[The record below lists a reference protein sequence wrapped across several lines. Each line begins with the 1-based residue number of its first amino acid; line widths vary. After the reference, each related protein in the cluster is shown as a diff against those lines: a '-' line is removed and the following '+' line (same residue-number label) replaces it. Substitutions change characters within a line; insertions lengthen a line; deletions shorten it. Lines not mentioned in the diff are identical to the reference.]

1 MIAISATELRKNLKK
16 YLNLATREKVVG
28 RFNKSETVETVS
40 VNKVTVTLG
49 LSDKRH

>member
-16 YLNLATREKVVG
+16 YLDLATREKVVV
-28 RFNKSETVETVS
+28 RFNKSETVEIVS
-40 VNKVTVTLG
+40 GKKVTVTLG